1 MRTEDEQRL
10 ARASSVLLL
19 GSMLDRPT
27 KQSHETLLS
36 EGADEPTDILALT
49 FQSPDQWLRS
59 WSGDS
64 ETHDGRIGIITLDES
79 PARMQRQA
87 DGVTSITVNPA
98 DLTGIGMKLSDYL
111 SSQVETGT
119 ETAICFDSV
128 TGLLQYTN
136 QKSVFRFL
144 RVITRRIE
152 QIDGIAHFHLDP
164 GAHDRKTINTLKSP
178 FDAIVEVDDS
188 NEDVSVSTRY

>member
-1 MRTEDEQRL
+1 MRTEDERQL

-19 GSMLDRPT
+19 GSMLDHPT

-79 PARMQRQA
+79 PGRMRQQT
-87 DGVTSITVNPA
+87 DGVTAITVNPA